1 MMSIYSRQ
9 CRYRTKS
16 RPFFCLI
23 FFCPTGQTGF
33 WLGLGHYSQVRV
45 PTGHR
50 DRASLYHKL
59 DEAKF
64 TLVIIIFFLLSSPVL
79 FNTQHSPLQVIY
91 RAKGVVFLPAV
102 KVRDSVSGEAGP
114 VFTEQKEFTTHPLSL
129 CVSLSAVCGPRG
141 SLQLERLVGLESMR
155 GWSVWRRL
163 LWSEV
168 HHWHDPSA
176 SLRPGSPLQPWQR
189 PLPAATHT
197 VLSVEECIRPEDAE
211 CNTIVLRFFFIH
223 GWGSPPPPPK
233 TISLC
238 CFLCSALLGSTR
250 YLWCHLAGPPRHLI

>member
-1 MMSIYSRQ
+1 MSLPHQKQAIFSLIRTCGVKRWYS
-9 CRYRTKS
+9 
-16 RPFFCLI
+16 
-23 FFCPTGQTGF
+23 TGQTWF

-45 PTGHR
+45 LTGHC

-91 RAKGVVFLPAV
+91 SAKGVVFLPAV

>member
-1 MMSIYSRQ
+1 MIYS
-9 CRYRTKS
+9 
-16 RPFFCLI
+16 
-23 FFCPTGQTGF
+23 
-33 WLGLGHYSQVRV
+33 
-45 PTGHR
+45 
-50 DRASLYHKL
+50 
-59 DEAKF
+59 
-64 TLVIIIFFLLSSPVL
+64 
-79 FNTQHSPLQVIY
+79 
-91 RAKGVVFLPAV
+91 AKGVVFLPAV

-211 CNTIVLRFFFIH
+211 CNTIVLRFFSFMDED
-223 GWGSPPPPPK
+223 PLLLLPK
-233 TISLC
+233 PSLC
-238 CFLCSALLGSTR
+238 AAFSVRLFLA
-250 YLWCHLAGPPRHLI
+250 RHDICDATWPARPVISFNNLRFEF